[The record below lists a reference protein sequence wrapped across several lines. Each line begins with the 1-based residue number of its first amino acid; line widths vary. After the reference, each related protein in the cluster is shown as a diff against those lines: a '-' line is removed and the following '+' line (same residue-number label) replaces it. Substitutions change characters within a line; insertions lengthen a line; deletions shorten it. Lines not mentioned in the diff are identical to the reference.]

1 MGLLLMTWTIV
12 RIKKELQK
20 ISDKYDD
27 TFSIE
32 VGINGRLT
40 RTLGRVEHKR
50 VSEDIFPVKL
60 EISKQLLETSTDD
73 DIIGVIKHEW
83 AHYYITKITKKNHNH
98 DSSFKA
104 LCAEIG
110 THGTTSIRV
119 ERTVEIESKYELIC
133 PNCGKVVAR
142 YTRKCKTTEASK
154 VGLVTSKCC
163 NAKVTLKQ
171 NW

>member
-1 MGLLLMTWTIV
+1 MTWTLLKV
-12 RIKKELQK
+12 KKELQE

-27 TFSIE
+27 TFSIP
-32 VGINGRLT
+32 VSINGRLT
-40 RTLGRVEHKR
+40 KTLGRVMHKR
-50 VSEDIFPVKL
+50 VLDDIFPESM
-60 EISKQLLETSTDD
+60 EISKQLLETTTDA

-83 AHYYITKITKKNHNH
+83 AHYYITKITKENHGH
-98 DSSFKA
+98 DVMFKA

-110 THGTTSIRV
+110 THGTTSIKV
-119 ERTVEIESKYELIC
+119 ETIVAIESKYELIC
-133 PNCGKVVAR
+133 PCCGKTVAR

-163 NAKVTLKQ
+163 NAKVGLRQ